1 MCKINRSQLK
11 ALREFSEKADKYGA
25 LPVDEW
31 TSGKGRFTKPRAL
44 PPFCKR
50 FEREAFDLA
59 NACAAPKHST
69 PARSAYEF
77 FRANARRK
85 AVYVLDRAAF
95 EAWAWDSLAGAEL
108 PDTAL
113 AIRDRRR

>member
-1 MCKINRSQLK
+1 MCKINRRQLG

-50 FEREAFDLA
+50 FEREAFE
-59 NACAAPKHST
+59 T
-69 PARSAYEF
+69 
-77 FRANARRK
+77 
-85 AVYVLDRAAF
+85 
-95 EAWAWDSLAGAEL
+95 WAWDALAGAEL
-108 PDTAL
+108 PDVA
-113 AIRDRRR
+113 R